1 MQCISYPLHVHRIP
15 STLDADA
22 SEANHADVETQHV
35 SPTTPRAGRQ
45 PVWQHEQQKVDVTAE
60 VQNTEQDTTSDSL
73 TTAGQ
78 YRALSIKTAAN
89 PLPTLET
96 LSSQVEQLRK
106 LVLVLM
112 LVSGVTML
120 LVIRAAL
127 SPSSTRKRKS

>member
-22 SEANHADVETQHV
+22 SEAKHADVETKPV
-35 SPTTPRAGRQ
+35 SPTPPRAGGQ
-45 PVWQHEQQKVDVTAE
+45 PVWQHEQQKADFKAK
-60 VQNTEQDTTSDSL
+60 VQNTEQDTTSA
-73 TTAGQ
+73 TAGQ

-89 PLPTLET
+89 PLATLET

-112 LVSGVTML
+112 LISGVTML

-127 SPSSTRKRKS
+127 SPSSMRKRKS